1 MDLVEL
7 DFLSTLH
14 VYYSMPKLVESNCHV
29 NAIARVLS
37 SKMHFI
43 PLCIAVVFLL
53 SRVIEVDFDTM
64 LLADV

>member
-1 MDLVEL
+1 MDFIEL

-43 PLCIAVVFLL
+43 PLGIAVVFLL